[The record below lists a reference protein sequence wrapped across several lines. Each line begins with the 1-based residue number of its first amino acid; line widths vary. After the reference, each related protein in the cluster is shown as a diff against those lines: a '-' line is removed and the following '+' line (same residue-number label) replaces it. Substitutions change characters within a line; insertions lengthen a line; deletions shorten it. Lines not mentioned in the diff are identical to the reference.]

1 MKNRNYNVVRMNPTK
16 TSGKK
21 NGGDKMKRLF
31 AFVLA
36 ICMLTTA
43 FAGCGQQAGTP
54 TEPKADQASTNEVE
68 KKDEKPA
75 KDVDLTFFTGKVET
89 VDLLDEIIADFN
101 AQSGGITVEQEYQND
116 ASNIIKIKFASGEA
130 PDIMTT
136 YEQEY
141 VDQGK
146 YLDLS
151 DMDEIW
157 NRLIPSMK
165 ESCTDINSGKQYRIC
180 TNMTMAGFLYNKEIF
195 AELGIE
201 PATTWEG
208 FVANLEK
215 IKTEMPD
222 VDPWFIFGSEA
233 WHLGHLIE
241 FIPHGYIKA
250 KYGAT
255 AAKTAM
261 LNNDKSVLN
270 FGDPNGAMATFAAG
284 LLELQEK
291 GLINKDVLTAT
302 NDNCVDAFV
311 SGKAAMFS
319 NGMWAL
325 SSVLAKDPEMADKIG
340 FAPYPAMMEDGTP
353 MVLVAEDSGY
363 SISADTEHVEEA
375 KAFLTYLFSA
385 DNQKKYAESLGS
397 PSAFMDVDAKWAPDS
412 IVEGVNNAVS
422 SAANIGFTNEKPAGF
437 SGDDAGR
444 MVQDLLAGKYTAEEF
459 AKAYEAAWDAGF

>member
-1 MKNRNYNVVRMNPTK
+1 
-16 TSGKK
+16 
-21 NGGDKMKRLF
+21 MKRLF

-89 VDLLDEIIADFN
+89 VDLLDEIIAGFN

-141 VDQGK
+141 VDQRK

-180 TNMTMAGFLYNKEIF
+180 TNMTMAGFFYNKEIF
-195 AELGIE
+195 AKLGIE

-270 FGDPNGAMATFAAG
+270 FGDPDGAMATFAAG

-291 GLINKDVLTAT
+291 GLINEDVLTAT

>member
-1 MKNRNYNVVRMNPTK
+1 
-16 TSGKK
+16 
-21 NGGDKMKRLF
+21 MKRLF
-31 AFVLA
+31 SLA
-36 ICMLTTA
+36 LALCMIAMA
-43 FAGCGQQAGTP
+43 FAGCGQPAGTP
-54 TEPKADQASTNEVE
+54 TESKNNSVE
-68 KKDEKPA
+68 TSKGEDKPA
-75 KDVDLTFFTGKVET
+75 KKVDLAFFTGKVET
-89 VDLLDEIIADFN
+89 VDLLDEIIAAFN
-101 AQSGGITVEQEYQND
+101 AQSDGITVEQEYQND
-116 ASNIIKIKFASGEA
+116 ASNIIKIKFASGEV
-130 PDIMTT
+130 PDVMTT

-180 TNMTMAGFLYNKEIF
+180 TNMTMAGFFYNKEIF
-195 AELGIE
+195 AKLGIE

-215 IKTEMPD
+215 IKAEMPD

-255 AAKTAM
+255 DAKLAM
-261 LNNDKSVLN
+261 LNNDKAVLN

-291 GLINKDVLTAT
+291 GLINEDVLTAT
-302 NDNCVDAFV
+302 GDNCVDAFV

-325 SSVLAKDPEMADKIG
+325 SGVLTKNPEMAEKIG

-353 MVLVAEDSGY
+353 VVLVAEDSGY
-363 SISADTEHVEEA
+363 SISANTEHVEEA
-375 KAFLTYLFSA
+375 KAFLAYLFSA
-385 DNQKKYAESLGS
+385 ENQKKYAESLGS
-397 PSAFMDVDAKWAPDS
+397 PSAFIDVDAKWAPDS
-412 IVEGVNNAVS
+412 VVEGVNNAVG

>member
-1 MKNRNYNVVRMNPTK
+1 
-16 TSGKK
+16 
-21 NGGDKMKRLF
+21 MKRLF

-54 TEPKADQASTNEVE
+54 TEPKADLASTNEVE

-89 VDLLDEIIADFN
+89 VDLLDEIIAGFN

-165 ESCTDINSGKQYRIC
+165 ESCTDISSGKQYRIC
-180 TNMTMAGFLYNKEIF
+180 TNMTMAGFFYNKEIF
-195 AELGIE
+195 AKLGIE

-261 LNNDKSVLN
+261 LNNDKSILN

-291 GLINKDVLTAT
+291 GLINEDVLTAT

-397 PSAFMDVDAKWAPDS
+397 PSAFTDVDAKWAPDS
-412 IVEGVNNAVS
+412 IVEGVNSAVS

>member
-1 MKNRNYNVVRMNPTK
+1 
-16 TSGKK
+16 
-21 NGGDKMKRLF
+21 MKRLF

-89 VDLLDEIIADFN
+89 VDLLDEIIAGFN

-180 TNMTMAGFLYNKEIF
+180 TNMTMAGFFYNKEIF

-291 GLINKDVLTAT
+291 GLINEDVLTAT

-353 MVLVAEDSGY
+353 MVLVVEDSGY

>member
-1 MKNRNYNVVRMNPTK
+1 
-16 TSGKK
+16 
-21 NGGDKMKRLF
+21 MKRLF

-89 VDLLDEIIADFN
+89 VDLLDEIIAGFN

-165 ESCTDINSGKQYRIC
+165 ESCTDISSGKQYRIC
-180 TNMTMAGFLYNKEIF
+180 TNMTMAGFFYNKEIF

-270 FGDPNGAMATFAAG
+270 FGDPDGAMATFAAG

-291 GLINKDVLTAT
+291 GLINEDVLTAT

>member
-1 MKNRNYNVVRMNPTK
+1 
-16 TSGKK
+16 
-21 NGGDKMKRLF
+21 MKRLF

-89 VDLLDEIIADFN
+89 VDLLDEIIAGFN

-180 TNMTMAGFLYNKEIF
+180 TNMTMTGFFYNKEIF
-195 AELGIE
+195 AKLGIE

-261 LNNDKSVLN
+261 LNNDKSILN
-270 FGDPNGAMATFAAG
+270 FGDPDGAMATFAAG

-291 GLINKDVLTAT
+291 GLINEDVLTAT

>member
-1 MKNRNYNVVRMNPTK
+1 
-16 TSGKK
+16 
-21 NGGDKMKRLF
+21 MKRLF

-89 VDLLDEIIADFN
+89 VDLLDEIIAGFN

-180 TNMTMAGFLYNKEIF
+180 TNMTMAGFFYNKEIF
-195 AELGIE
+195 AKLGIE

-291 GLINKDVLTAT
+291 GLINEDVLTAT

-340 FAPYPAMMEDGTP
+340 FAPYPAMMGDGTP

>member
-1 MKNRNYNVVRMNPTK
+1 
-16 TSGKK
+16 
-21 NGGDKMKRLF
+21 MKRI
-31 AFVLA
+31 LA
-36 ICMLTTA
+36 LLLAVCMVAAALIGCSPKTPDEPSDGSTT
-43 FAGCGQQAGTP
+43 P
-54 TEPKADQASTNEVE
+54 SDQSSNT
-68 KKDEKPA
+68 EKPA
-75 KDVDLTFFTGKVET
+75 KDVDLSFFTGKVET
-89 VDLLDEIIADFN
+89 VDLLDEIIAAFN

-151 DMDEIW
+151 DMNEIW
-157 NRLIPSMK
+157 DRLIPSMR

-180 TNMTMAGFLYNKEIF
+180 TNMTMAGFFYNKEIF
-195 AELGIE
+195 DQLGLK
-201 PATTWEG
+201 PATTWED

-215 IKTEMPD
+215 IKAEMPD
-222 VDPWFIFGSEA
+222 VDPWFIFSSEA

-241 FIPHGYIKA
+241 FMPHGYIKA

-255 AAKTAM
+255 EAKVAM
-261 LNNDKSVLN
+261 LKNDKSILN
-270 FGDPNGAMATFAAG
+270 FGAADGAMATFAAD
-284 LLELQEK
+284 LLELQKK
-291 GLINKDVLTAT
+291 GLINADVLTAT

-325 SSVLAKDPEMADKIG
+325 SGILEKDPAMADKIG
-340 FAPYPAMMEDGTP
+340 FAPYPAMMADGTP
-353 MVLVAEDSGY
+353 VVLVAEDSGY
-363 SISADTEHVEEA
+363 SISADSANIEEA
-375 KAFLTYLFSA
+375 KAFLSYLFNA
-385 DNQKKYAESLGS
+385 ENQKKYAESLGS
-397 PSAFMDVDAKWAPDS
+397 PSAFTDVDAKWAPDS
-412 IVEGVNNAVS
+412 VVEGVNSAVA

-459 AKAYEAAWDAGF
+459 AKAYEAAWDAGFNS

>member
-1 MKNRNYNVVRMNPTK
+1 
-16 TSGKK
+16 
-21 NGGDKMKRLF
+21 MKRLF

-89 VDLLDEIIADFN
+89 VDLLDEIIAGFN
-101 AQSGGITVEQEYQND
+101 AQSSGITVEQEYQND

-180 TNMTMAGFLYNKEIF
+180 TNMTMAGFFYNKEIF

-291 GLINKDVLTAT
+291 GLINEDVLTAT

>member
-1 MKNRNYNVVRMNPTK
+1 
-16 TSGKK
+16 
-21 NGGDKMKRLF
+21 MKRLF

-89 VDLLDEIIADFN
+89 VDLLDEIIAGFN

-180 TNMTMAGFLYNKEIF
+180 TNMTMAGFFYNKEIF

-291 GLINKDVLTAT
+291 GLINEDVLTAT

-437 SGDDAGR
+437 SDDDAGR

>member
-1 MKNRNYNVVRMNPTK
+1 
-16 TSGKK
+16 
-21 NGGDKMKRLF
+21 MKRLF

-43 FAGCGQQAGTP
+43 FAGCGQQASTP

-165 ESCTDINSGKQYRIC
+165 ESCTDISSGKQYRIC
-180 TNMTMAGFLYNKEIF
+180 TNMTMAGFFYNKEIF

-261 LNNDKSVLN
+261 LNNDKSILN

-291 GLINKDVLTAT
+291 GLINEDVLTAT

-397 PSAFMDVDAKWAPDS
+397 PSAFTDVDAKWAPDS
-412 IVEGVNNAVS
+412 IVEGVNSAVS

>member
-1 MKNRNYNVVRMNPTK
+1 
-16 TSGKK
+16 
-21 NGGDKMKRLF
+21 MKRLF

-165 ESCTDINSGKQYRIC
+165 ESCTDISSGKQYRIC
-180 TNMTMAGFLYNKEIF
+180 TNMTMAGFFYNKEIF

-222 VDPWFIFGSEA
+222 VDLWFIFGSEA

-261 LNNDKSVLN
+261 LNNDKSILN

-291 GLINKDVLTAT
+291 GLINEDVLTAT

-397 PSAFMDVDAKWAPDS
+397 PSAFTDVDAKWAPDS
-412 IVEGVNNAVS
+412 IVEGVNSAVS

>member
-1 MKNRNYNVVRMNPTK
+1 
-16 TSGKK
+16 
-21 NGGDKMKRLF
+21 MKRLF

-89 VDLLDEIIADFN
+89 VDLLDEIIAGFN

-157 NRLIPSMK
+157 DRLIPSMK

-180 TNMTMAGFLYNKEIF
+180 TNMTMAGFFYNKEIF

-291 GLINKDVLTAT
+291 GLINEDVLTAT

>member
-1 MKNRNYNVVRMNPTK
+1 
-16 TSGKK
+16 
-21 NGGDKMKRLF
+21 MKRLF

-165 ESCTDINSGKQYRIC
+165 ESCTDISSGKQYRIC
-180 TNMTMAGFLYNKEIF
+180 TNMTMAGFFYNKEIF

-291 GLINKDVLTAT
+291 GLINEDVLTAT
-302 NDNCVDAFV
+302 NDNCFDAFV

>member
-1 MKNRNYNVVRMNPTK
+1 
-16 TSGKK
+16 
-21 NGGDKMKRLF
+21 MKRLF

-54 TEPKADQASTNEVE
+54 TEPKADQARTNEVE

-165 ESCTDINSGKQYRIC
+165 ESCTDISSGKQYRIC
-180 TNMTMAGFLYNKEIF
+180 TNMTMAGFFYNKEIF

-270 FGDPNGAMATFAAG
+270 FGAPDGAMATFAAG

-291 GLINKDVLTAT
+291 GLINEDVLTAT